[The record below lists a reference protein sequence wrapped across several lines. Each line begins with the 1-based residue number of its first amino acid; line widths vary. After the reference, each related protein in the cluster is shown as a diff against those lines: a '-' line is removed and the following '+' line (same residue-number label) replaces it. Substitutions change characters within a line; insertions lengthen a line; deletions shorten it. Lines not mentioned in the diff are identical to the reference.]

1 MDGNGAR
8 DLTVE
13 NVRGAW
19 QKRSTKAHV
28 PGECDLLVERRPA
41 PRDPSRCLRGMMQ
54 ALYASLGLQPAVG
67 QHPGLWQGC
76 RPGEVG
82 GC

>member
-8 DLTVE
+8 DLTEE

-19 QKRSTKAHV
+19 QKRSIKAHV
-28 PGECDLLVERRPA
+28 PGECDLLVETRLA

-54 ALYASLGLQPAVG
+54 ALYARLGCQTTVG

-76 RPGEVG
+76 RDGEASG
-82 GC
+82 S